1 MPLPD
6 KLIQERLVL
15 SKCIR
20 PQREMTLILYQEI
33 QIRVTLERLYRFLI

>member
-20 PQREMTLILYQEI
+20 AQREMTLILYQEI
-33 QIRVTLERLYRFLI
+33 QIRVTLKGLYRFLI